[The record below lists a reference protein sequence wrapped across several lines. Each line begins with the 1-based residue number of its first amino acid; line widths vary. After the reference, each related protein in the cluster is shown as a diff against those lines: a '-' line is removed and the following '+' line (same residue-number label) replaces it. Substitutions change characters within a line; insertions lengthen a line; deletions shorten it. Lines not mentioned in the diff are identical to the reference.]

1 MGELGGNKNAHRWEW
16 RTFGARL
23 SDIEAKVGLTAQIA
37 LRKSDEIYLLNFAT
51 PHSAK
56 IRGGVLEVKRLLQVD
71 SNGLEQWSPAFKARF
86 PLSAPMVQSAFAAL
100 DLRPLTTRREVC
112 DLEEFLDLVA
122 NDKALRAIQVRKAR
136 RQFVFGD
143 CAAEFVRLHIGPVAQ
158 ESFCVEDEDPSKV
171 VAAVREL
178 GLDPH
183 ANISFPKGIERALT
197 LPVQAG

>member
-1 MGELGGNKNAHRWEW
+1 MGGLGGKNAPRWEW

-37 LRKSDEIYLLNFAT
+37 PRQSDEIYLLNSAT

-56 IRGGVLEVKRLLQVD
+56 IRGGALEVKRLLQVD
-71 SNGLEQWSPAFKARF
+71 SSGLEQWTPAFKARF

-122 NDKALRAIQVRKAR
+122 NDKALRAIQVKKAR

-197 LPVQAG
+197 LPIQAG

>member
-1 MGELGGNKNAHRWEW
+1 
-16 RTFGARL
+16 
-23 SDIEAKVGLTAQIA
+23 
-37 LRKSDEIYLLNFAT
+37 
-51 PHSAK
+51 
-56 IRGGVLEVKRLLQVD
+56 
-71 SNGLEQWSPAFKARF
+71 
-86 PLSAPMVQSAFAAL
+86 MVQSAFAAL

-122 NDKALRAIQVRKAR
+122 NDKALRAIQVKKAR

-197 LPVQAG
+197 LPIQAG

>member
-1 MGELGGNKNAHRWEW
+1 MAPR
-16 RTFGARL
+16 
-23 SDIEAKVGLTAQIA
+23 Q
-37 LRKSDEIYLLNFAT
+37 SDEIYLLNFAT

-71 SNGLEQWSPAFKARF
+71 SNGLEQWSPAFKACF

-100 DLRPLTTRREVC
+100 DLGPLTTRREVR
-112 DLEEFLDLVA
+112 DLQEFLDLVA
-122 NDKALRAIQVRKAR
+122 NDKALRAIQVKKAR

-158 ESFCVEDEDPSKV
+158 ERFCVEDEDPSKV

-197 LPVQAG
+197 LPIQAG

>member
-1 MGELGGNKNAHRWEW
+1 MGELGRRDAPRWEW
-16 RTFGARL
+16 RTFGAGL
-23 SDIEAKVGLTAQIA
+23 SDIEAKVGLTAQMA
-37 LRKSDEIYLLNFAT
+37 LRQSDEIYLLNFAT

-71 SNGLEQWSPAFKARF
+71 SNGLEQWSPVFKACF
-86 PLSAPMVQSAFAAL
+86 PLSVPMVQSAFAAL

-122 NDKALRAIQVRKAR
+122 NDKALRAIQVKKAR

-197 LPVQAG
+197 LPIQAG

>member
-1 MGELGGNKNAHRWEW
+1 MGELGRRDAPRWEW

-23 SDIEAKVGLTAQIA
+23 PDIEAKVGLTAQIA
-37 LRKSDEIYLLNFAT
+37 PRQSDEIYLLNFAT

-71 SNGLEQWSPAFKARF
+71 SNGLEQWSPAFKACF

-122 NDKALRAIQVRKAR
+122 NDKALRAIQVKKAR
-136 RQFVFGD
+136 RQFVFGE
-143 CAAEFVRLHIGPVAQ
+143 CAAEFFRLHIGPVAQ

-171 VAAVREL
+171 IAALHEL
-178 GLDPH
+178 RLDPH

-197 LPVQAG
+197 LPIQAG

>member
-1 MGELGGNKNAHRWEW
+1 MGGLGGKNAPRWEW

-37 LRKSDEIYLLNFAT
+37 PRQSDEIYLLNSAT

-86 PLSAPMVQSAFAAL
+86 PLSAPTVQSAFAAL

-122 NDKALRAIQVRKAR
+122 NDKALRAIQVKKAR

-197 LPVQAG
+197 LPIQAG